1 MKLILIFIGGGAGSV
16 MRYLLSHLCNKFTIN
31 ICNYFTN
38 LSSPPLEEVG
48 WGPLISALGG
58 FPVGTFLCNVL
69 GCFLIGMF
77 NSLAGTMGWGSDVRL
92 MLTVGL
98 CGGFTTFSTFS
109 NEGMAMLSSG
119 NYMMYAA
126 YVALSVIIGLFAV
139 FIGANVFS

>member
-16 MRYLLSHLCNKFTIN
+16 MRYLLSQYSN
-31 ICNYFTN
+31 
-38 LSSPPLEEVG
+38 G
-48 WGPLISALGG
+48 MGALGG

-77 NSLAGTMGWGSDVRL
+77 NSLTGTMGWGSDVRL